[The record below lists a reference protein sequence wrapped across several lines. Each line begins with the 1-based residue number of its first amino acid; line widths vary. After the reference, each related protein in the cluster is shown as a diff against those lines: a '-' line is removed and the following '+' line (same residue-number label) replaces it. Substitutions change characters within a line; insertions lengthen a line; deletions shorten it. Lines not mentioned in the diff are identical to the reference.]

1 MIDKMKIQE
10 SGMPEEHVWSTF
22 FDTQMIFDKLE
33 LNEAVHD
40 LVEIGFGYGTFTI
53 PAGQL
58 ISGRLF
64 AFDIEDHFVKSV
76 QEKIDSPNSSN
87 INLQKKDVIEQGT
100 DLQDNSVDYV
110 MLFNILHGE
119 SSGAIIEEA
128 YHILKPGGK
137 VGIIHWIYDADT
149 PRGPSMDIR
158 LKPVQL
164 KLLLQCFGFAI
175 HKFNIS
181 LPPYHY
187 GILGVK

>member
-1 MIDKMKIQE
+1 MRIQE

-33 LNEAVHD
+33 INETVFD
-40 LVEIGFGYGTFTI
+40 LVEIGFGYGTFTL
-53 PAGQL
+53 PASQV
-58 ISGRLF
+58 ISGQLF
-64 AFDIEDHFVKSV
+64 AFDIEDHFVNGA
-76 QEKIDSPNSSN
+76 QEKIDSLNSLN
-87 INLQKKDVIEQGT
+87 IYLQKRDVVEGGT
-100 DLQDNSVDYV
+100 GIQDESVDYV

-119 SSGAIIEEA
+119 SSGTIIKEA
-128 YHILKPGGK
+128 HRILKPGGK

-164 KLLLQCFGFAI
+164 KMFVQSFGFAI

-187 GILGVK
+187 GILAVKD